1 MLVIRLF
8 RTGKKNQASYK
19 IVVTD
24 KQNAAAK
31 GRFVED
37 VGFYNPITKERKLKA
52 DRIQYWMSVGAKPS
66 DTVHNMLV
74 SEKIIEGPKIPKH
87 KKAKKKEEVEKTPA
101 LPETPVATETKEVP
115 KTDTEESEKKEIV
128 EKAPSVE
135 TSSVEESKPKE
146 EKPVE
151 QA

>member
-8 RTGKKNQASYK
+8 RIGKKNQASYK

-31 GRFVED
+31 GRFVEE

-74 SEKIIEGPKIPKH
+74 SEKIIDGPKIPKH
-87 KKAKKKEEVEKTPA
+87 KKAKKKEEVEKTPV
-101 LPETPVATETKEVP
+101 LPETPVATETKEVS
-115 KTDTEESEKKEIV
+115 KTDTEESEKKEVV
-128 EKAPSVE
+128 EEAPGKE